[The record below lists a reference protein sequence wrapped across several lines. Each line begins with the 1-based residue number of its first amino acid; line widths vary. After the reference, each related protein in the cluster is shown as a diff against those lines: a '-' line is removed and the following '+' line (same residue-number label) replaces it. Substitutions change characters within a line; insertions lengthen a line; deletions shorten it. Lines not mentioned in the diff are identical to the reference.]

1 MPGHTRNVPAA
12 LMAADIV
19 ISASTDPEAFGRV
32 AAEAQAMGKA
42 VVATAHGGA
51 LETIVDGQTGIL
63 VPPGDAPAMAAAIIQ
78 IIKKGG
84 FDAIEARN
92 RIKTQ
97 FSTQSLQRKTLSVY
111 NDLLK

>member
-1 MPGHTRNVPAA
+1 
-12 LMAADIV
+12 MAADV
-19 ISASTDPEAFGRV
+19 VLSASTDPEAFGRV

-51 LETIVDGQTGIL
+51 LETVLDGKTGIL
-63 VPPGDAPAMAAAIIQ
+63 VPPHDAKTTALAISQ
-78 IIKKGG
+78 IINSSD
-84 FDAIEARN
+84 FDATAARK
-92 RIKTQ
+92 RIATQ